1 MHRSLRFRSFLF
13 GGCLFVAAAAL
24 IATANAQGPPGA
36 APVEVKRKMPPPD
49 GGKPE
54 AAKPDD
60 AQKPGAEKPE
70 GNEKPGEKEPGKPEG
85 PPPVQRPAQPPRPA
99 DPKEL
104 EVRPNDD
111 GKISFSFKGQPW
123 PAVLEWL
130 ADISQMS
137 LQWEEVP
144 GGFLDLTTRGQ
155 YTVDE
160 VRDLVNS
167 VLLAKGFTLLRNGE
181 VLIVANLKKLD
192 ASLVPRVTSRELDR
206 RGAHEL
212 VKAFFDLDWLVAEN
226 AAEEFK
232 PLLSPFGK
240 ITALKATNRLDAL
253 DTAGNLRR
261 IRELLAEEQSGSGQ
275 QRLVQEFRLRHT
287 RAPEVLETLNTLLG
301 LETKKDD
308 ASVDPRQAM
317 RMQQQMMMMAQQGGM
332 PQMPAAKKETSV
344 YLAVN
349 QRKNSIMA
357 NAPPDKMG
365 VIEQAIKAIDV
376 PQADGERLLD
386 NVQRMQI
393 YRLSGVS
400 PDALI
405 KVLKELGGL
414 DPTTKLEIDPKKGA
428 LIVYAPLVDHVLI
441 QSLVSKLDGSGR
453 KFKVIPLRTLNAEYV
468 AGSIIALLQGPEKT
482 ENNSRGRYYPFFF
495 DDFSRQNKEET
506 PDKFWVEADVERNRL
521 LLRANDVEL
530 TQVEALLTELGE
542 IPLGERNPNTMRVVP
557 AARGEET
564 DRFLKRL
571 QRLWPTVSP
580 NPLQLEGAGDEDLDD
595 EDGTTAPKPRRRA
608 SGGKSAGTPEAPR
621 ERRGDDRATGLRN
634 ERAHD
639 PRYRLAQD
647 LRSSTSDEGRADPE
661 GASDEETSNDDGVA
675 DDAVS
680 DDEAADDEA
689 ADDEAADG
697 EGADDE
703 GVSDD
708 RGAGEERRFDD
719 RARGRG
725 PGNGGLPRVSRAPV
739 KITVGPQGLVISSS
753 DTEALD
759 RLEEMLLAGV
769 ASARSSYKIFMLKHT
784 YAKDVVSLLKDIYK
798 DESDKSNSKLEAFDM
813 FWNGGSRNPPKSRTS
828 LGKRRPL
835 SFVAD
840 AVTNTILVQ
849 GADAAQLEEIES
861 LIRSYDTAEAPN
873 AESVRRTSR
882 VKLRYAKA
890 KEVAELVKD
899 VYRDL
904 LSPNDKALQGNMPP
918 QQQQQQK
925 PQSEN
930 FMLGMMSYLTDD
942 PTKSASVPRF
952 KGLLSVGVDERA
964 NGVVI
969 SAPQV
974 VLIEVL
980 AMVKQLDTDA
990 KTTRGVIRVRKLGD
1004 GGIAKL
1010 LEQVIAPK
1018 KTEAPAAA
1026 APPGNGNA
1034 PP

>member
-1 MHRSLRFRSFLF
+1 MNPSLRFHAILL
-13 GGCLFVAAAAL
+13 GCCLLYAAAAA
-24 IATANAQGPPGA
+24 IDAVHAQQPTKVVQIEGA
-36 APVEVKRKMPPPD
+36 QVQLKMPPQE
-49 GGKPE
+49 GGKPSE
-54 AAKPDD
+54 PNHPGD
-60 AQKPGAEKPE
+60 KPGGERPA
-70 GNEKPGEKEPGKPEG
+70 GNDKPGEKEPGKPDG
-85 PPPVQRPAQPPRPA
+85 PPPVQRPLQPVSPA

-104 EVRPNDD
+104 EARPDDD

-123 PAVLEWL
+123 PSVLEWL
-130 ADISQMS
+130 ADISRMS

-144 GGFLDLTTRGQ
+144 GGYLDLTTRGK
-155 YTVDE
+155 YTVEE
-160 VRDLVNS
+160 VRDLLNS

-192 ASLVPRVTSRELDR
+192 ASLVPRVTSRELDGR
-206 RGAHEL
+206 AAHEL
-212 VKAFFDLDWLVAEN
+212 VKVFFDLDWLVAEN

-301 LETKKDD
+301 LETKKADP
-308 ASVDPRQAM
+308 ADPRQAM
-317 RMQQQMMMMAQQGGM
+317 RMQQEMMMMAQQGGM
-332 PQMPAAKKETSV
+332 PQAPQTKKENAV
-344 YLAVN
+344 YLAIN
-349 QRKNSIMA
+349 QRKNSILA

-365 VIEQAIKAIDV
+365 VIEQAIKAIDM
-376 PQADGERLLD
+376 PQVNGERMLD

-400 PDALI
+400 PDALV

-414 DPTTKLEIDPKKGA
+414 DPTTKLEIDVKKNA

-482 ENNSRGRYYPFFF
+482 ENNTRGRFYPFFF
-495 DDFSRQNKEET
+495 DGFSGQGNKDET

-530 TQVEALLTELGE
+530 AQVEALLTELGE
-542 IPLGERNPNTMRVVP
+542 IPPGERNPNTMRVVP
-557 AARGEET
+557 AARGAET
-564 DRFLKRL
+564 ERFLKRL
-571 QRLWPTVSP
+571 QRLWPSVSP
-580 NPLQLEGAGDEDLDD
+580 NPLQVEGGDEGID
-595 EDGTTAPKPRRRA
+595 EEGGSTTPKTRRR
-608 SGGKSAGTPEAPR
+608 SGGKSAGHHEAPR
-621 ERRGDDRATGLRN
+621 EQGGAQRTTSLRN
-634 ERAHD
+634 QRARD

-647 LRSSTSDEGRADPE
+647 VRPTTFGDDVRVEAEIADEEISNDSDSNDVRRADD
-661 GASDEETSNDDGVA
+661 DEPDDP
-675 DDAVS
+675 
-680 DDEAADDEA
+680 EAADD
-689 ADDEAADG
+689 D
-697 EGADDE
+697 
-703 GVSDD
+703 
-708 RGAGEERRFDD
+708 GAGQGGRFEDRR
-719 RARGRG
+719 AQAGRDVPHG
-725 PGNGGLPRVSRAPV
+725 THAPV

-769 ASARSSYKIFMLKHT
+769 ASARTSYKIFTLKHT

-798 DESDKSNSKLEAFDM
+798 DETEKSNSKLETFDM
-813 FWNGGSRNPPKSRTS
+813 LWNGSSNRPKSRMS
-828 LGKRRPL
+828 LGKRRAL

-849 GADAAQLEEIES
+849 GADAAQLDEIES
-861 LIRSYDTAEAPN
+861 LIEAYDSAEDPS

-918 QQQQQQK
+918 QQPQQQK
-925 PQSEN
+925 PQNEN

-942 PTKSASVPRF
+942 PAKSASVPKF

-974 VLIEVL
+974 VLSEVL
-980 AMVKQLDTDA
+980 AMVRQLDTDA
-990 KTTRGVIRVRKLGD
+990 RATRPVIRVRKLGD
-1004 GGIAKL
+1004 GAVAKL
-1010 LEQVIAPK
+1010 LQEVIAPK
-1018 KTEAPAAA
+1018 KTETPTSPPVPPPNGSAPAQPNGAA
-1026 APPGNGNA
+1026 EAGQPAKPRR
-1034 PP
+1034 